1 MPPQF
6 LGTAVVV
13 AALLLAGWCL
23 VPALRDRTVG
33 RSHWVALGAVQA
45 LVVAEVIAAIVHLV
59 RGEHPRETVTF
70 LGYLVAFLA
79 ILPVAAIL
87 ARLEP
92 TRWGAVILTVA
103 ALVLP
108 VLILRINQLWLSR
121 A

>member
-1 MPPQF
+1 
-6 LGTAVVV
+6 
-13 AALLLAGWCL
+13 
-23 VPALRDRTVG
+23 
-33 RSHWVALGAVQA
+33 
-45 LVVAEVIAAIVHLV
+45 
-59 RGEHPRETVTF
+59 VTF

-79 ILPVAAIL
+79 ILPVAAVL
-87 ARLEP
+87 TKLEP